1 MLPVIQI
8 LLAMH
13 GIWSAW
19 GYNAGNWNELAP
31 LLSENGYDTVFY
43 CAAYGLETDIEGLRE
58 CCEACRDYDI
68 DVHAW
73 VVMWK
78 ISKSPDS
85 LKNCFEEHN
94 RLQVS
99 LTEGEEASN
108 WLCPS
113 DPENVELFASLCAN
127 LARSAPVSGIHLDYI
142 RYADDRVC
150 FCDGC
155 RSRFSRWSGNY
166 RFAWPDDCARGGILH
181 DEYNRWRSRTITS
194 AVQAVR
200 DSLGRLDRF
209 VMLSA
214 AVLPRQREMDYFGQH
229 WENWISDGLLDFV
242 VPMNYTMSDSEL
254 IAWSEPQIELAGEVP
269 VYCGLINY
277 SDDYHCSLSEI
288 AGQRELAEN
297 LGFDGW
303 VLFHL
308 SSHYVDMLRIR

>member
-1 MLPVIQI
+1 MLSVIQI

-19 GYNAGNWNELAP
+19 DYNTGNWNELAP

-58 CCEACRDYDI
+58 CCEACSNYNI

-85 LKNCFEEHN
+85 LKLSLEENN

-99 LTEGEEASN
+99 LSEAEDASN

-113 DPENVELFASLCAN
+113 DPDNVELFASLCVN

-142 RYADDRVC
+142 RYANDRVC
-150 FCDGC
+150 FCSGC
-155 RSRFSRWSGNY
+155 RNRFSQWSGN
-166 RFAWPDDCARGGILH
+166 RFYSWPGDCARGGIMH
-181 DEYNRWRSRTITS
+181 NEYNRWRSQIIAS
-194 AVQAVR
+194 AVQVVK

-214 AVLPRQREMDYFGQH
+214 AVLPRQREMNYFGQH
-229 WENWISDGLLDFV
+229 WENWVADGLLDFV

-254 IAWSEPQIELAGEVP
+254 VAWSEPQLELAGEVP

-277 SDDYHCSLSEI
+277 SDDYHCSSSEI
-288 AGQRELAEN
+288 SEQMELAED

-308 SSHYVDMLRIR
+308 SRHYADMLRNQ

>member
-1 MLPVIQI
+1 MLPVVQI

-19 GYNAGNWNELAP
+19 GYNTGNWNELAP

-78 ISKSPDS
+78 ISKCPDS
-85 LKNCFEEHN
+85 LKNSFEEHN

-99 LTEGEEASN
+99 LGEGEDASN

-142 RYADDRVC
+142 RYANDRVC

-155 RSRFSRWSGNY
+155 RSRFSRWQGNY

-200 DSLGRLDRF
+200 DSLGKLDRF

-229 WENWISDGLLDFV
+229 WETWAAEDLLDFI

-254 IAWSEPQIELAGEVP
+254 ISWSEPQLELAGEVP

-277 SDDYHCSLSEI
+277 SNDYYCSLSEI
-288 AGQRELAEN
+288 AGQREFAEN

-308 SSHYVDMLRIR
+308 SRHYIDMLRNQ

>member
-1 MLPVIQI
+1 
-8 LLAMH
+8 
-13 GIWSAW
+13 
-19 GYNAGNWNELAP
+19 
-31 LLSENGYDTVFY
+31 VFY
-43 CAAYGLETDIEGLRE
+43 CAAYGMETDIEGLRE
-58 CCEACRDYDI
+58 CCEACSDYDI

-85 LKNCFEEHN
+85 LRNCFGEHN

-99 LTEGEEASN
+99 PGEGEEASN

-113 DPENVELFASLCAN
+113 DPENVELFASLCVN
-127 LARSAPVSGIHLDYI
+127 LAQSVPVSGVHLDYI
-142 RYADDRVC
+142 RYANDRVC

-155 RSRFSRWSGNY
+155 RNRFSLWSGNR

-181 DEYNRWRSRTITS
+181 DEYNIWRSRTITN

-200 DSLGRLDRF
+200 DSLGKLDRF

-229 WENWISDGLLDFV
+229 WENWAANGLLDFV

-254 IAWSEPQIELAGEVP
+254 IIWSEPQIELAGEVP

-277 SDDYHCSLSEI
+277 GDDYYYSSSEI
-288 AGQRELAEN
+288 AEQRELAED

-308 SSHYVDMLRIR
+308 SRHYMDMLRNQ